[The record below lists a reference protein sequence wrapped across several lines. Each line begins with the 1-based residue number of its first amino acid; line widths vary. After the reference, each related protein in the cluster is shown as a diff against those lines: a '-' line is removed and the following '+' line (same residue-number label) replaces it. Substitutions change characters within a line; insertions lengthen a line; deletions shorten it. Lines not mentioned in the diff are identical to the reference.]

1 VKHVLLIL
9 VSLSLVGCG
18 EPTSTLE
25 EGVTARVTRVI
36 AATPQSRDIE
46 YVLSALGSVESI
58 SDPTVSAETAG
69 QVREIAVREG
79 DAVEM
84 GQLLAALDG
93 TLHEIESAKA
103 EAELRRHEVLLENQ
117 SNEVKRLRRL
127 DESQSVSRDK
137 LEDEQA
143 QLEMLRAQRDVARK
157 QWEQALYLQSK
168 TRIEAPLNG
177 LVSRRH
183 ISPGDYVTSGQ
194 PLFELVSVDT
204 LRARIA
210 FPEHDASRV
219 AIGKKVELTSPAA
232 PGVIAVGA
240 VTAVNPQI
248 KIHNRA
254 LEVTVEFANPGG
266 WLPGA
271 STDATL
277 VVEKRKGALT
287 LPGLAVVRRNGR
299 DVVFVIDKGRA
310 TAVEVTQGWREDDWI
325 EISQGLAITDL
336 VVVEGA
342 GQISDGSLVEIESEV
357 ESAAP

>member
-1 VKHVLLIL
+1 MKHAFPILVLLAL
-9 VSLSLVGCG
+9 VACG
-18 EPTSTLE
+18 ESTPTLV
-25 EGVTARVTRVI
+25 EGATERVTRVVV
-36 AATPQSRDIE
+36 AHPATRDID

-58 SDPTVSAETAG
+58 NDPTVSAETAG
-69 QVREIAVREG
+69 QVREIAVKEG
-79 DAVEM
+79 DTVEI
-84 GQLLAALDG
+84 GQLLVALDG
-93 TLHEIESAKA
+93 TLHEIETAKA
-103 EAELRRHEVLLENQ
+103 EAELRRYEVLLENQ
-117 SNEVKRLRRL
+117 QNEVKRLRRL

-143 QLEMLRAQRDVARK
+143 QLEMLKAQRDVVHK
-157 QWEQALYLQSK
+157 HWEQALYLQSK
-168 TRIEAPLNG
+168 TRVGAPLTG

-183 ISPGDYVTSGQ
+183 ISTGDYVTSGQ

-219 AIGKKVELTSPAA
+219 AIGKQVLLSSPAA

-248 KIHNRA
+248 KTHNRA
-254 LEVTVEFANPGG
+254 VEVTVEFENPGG

-277 VVEKRKGALT
+277 VVEEHLNALT
-287 LPGLAVVRRNGR
+287 VPSLAVVKRSSR

-310 TAVEVTQGWREDDWI
+310 HAVEITQGWRENGWV
-325 EISQGLAITDL
+325 EISGGLATTDL

-342 GQISDGSLVEIESEV
+342 GQISDGSLVETEGPV
-357 ESAAP
+357 AP